1 MHTDVYICVCVC
13 VCVSVCVL
21 VIGIFT
27 IAGSSSY
34 KRNKDYLDLQSS
46 KCLLSSPI
54 QKICSKPQRVYENK
68 HIA

>member
-13 VCVSVCVL
+13 
-21 VIGIFT
+21 IGYRYFHTT

-34 KRNKDYLDLQSS
+34 KKNKDYLDLQSF

-54 QKICSKPQRVYENK
+54 QKICSKPQHVYENK